1 MVNEDLSQ
9 WLRRRARRRRV
20 LNFFVTSLGPRAV
33 GLQPT
38 APDPEDRGLSKVEFD
53 RQFEAYREEIYRAAV
68 PVPPGLLGF
77 FD

>member
-38 APDPEDRGLSKVEFD
+38 APDPEDLGLSNVEFNRRFD
-53 RQFEAYREEIYRAAV
+53 VYSEEIYRAAV
-68 PVPPGLLGF
+68 PVPPGLLG
-77 FD
+77 